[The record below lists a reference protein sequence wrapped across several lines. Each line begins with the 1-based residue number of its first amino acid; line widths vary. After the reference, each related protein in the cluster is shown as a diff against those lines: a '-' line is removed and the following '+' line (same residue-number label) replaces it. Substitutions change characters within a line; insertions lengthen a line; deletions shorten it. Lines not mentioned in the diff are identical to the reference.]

1 MGRRDTEQNETKLN
15 GRNNVGK
22 KENKKKQR
30 VVEQPCYGQNTTNLH
45 PANTWVVGP
54 QSRDLQRVWFS
65 GGGKQP
71 ISGFQPGPF
80 LGDCWDG
87 NFVQIQVVSGWDYLM
102 HAREVGS
109 ERSMA
114 LSIQGRGKG
123 SQQNQMNHNLLWNGQ
138 WRGEKVLGMPRVSG
152 GRITKQKWLV
162 SHRGK
167 REKSY
172 RDSLV

>member
-1 MGRRDTEQNETKLN
+1 MAETTWERKKTKRNREQQSNHAMVRIPLTYTQPMHGWWALSQEIYRWCGLVE
-15 GRNNVGK
+15 G
-22 KENKKKQR
+22 ENSLFQ
-30 VVEQPCYGQNTTNLH
+30 VSSQ
-45 PANTWVVGP
+45 
-54 QSRDLQRVWFS
+54 DL
-65 GGGKQP
+65 
-71 ISGFQPGPF
+71 FQEM
-80 LGDCWDG
+80 LCWDG